1 MNNPMQSN
9 YSPAPPTNTLAIVS
23 LASGI
28 LSWFLFPFIGGVVAV
43 VTGHMARTQ
52 IRDSLGA
59 QTGDGLALAGLIL
72 GYAHLILGCLGLLL
86 FVLFFGGT
94 LGIGI
99 CATIS
104 DQSRIIFASDFITSL
119 LFH

>member
-1 MNNPMQSN
+1 MNNPAPSN
-9 YSPAPPTNTLAIVS
+9 YSPATPTNTLAIVS
-23 LASGI
+23 LAAGI
-28 LSWFLFPFIGGVVAV
+28 LSWIVFPFIGGIVAI
-43 VTGHMARTQ
+43 VTGHMARSQ
-52 IRDSLGA
+52 IRDSMGA
-59 QTGDGLALAGLIL
+59 QTGDGLALVGLIL
-72 GYAHLILGCLGLLL
+72 GYAHIILVCMGILL
-86 FVLFFGGT
+86 FALFFGGT